1 MTDINYWAVLVA
13 AVAAFLAAF
22 GYYVAFGAQL
32 VKLSSAAAER
42 DKPPPWL
49 IPVEL
54 VRAFLVALVVA
65 GVASR
70 MDVEDWTGALI
81 LGVALWIGFPLVL
94 LSGSVLHEKVPW
106 KLAALHSG
114 DWLVK
119 LLLISVIVGVWR

>member
-13 AVAAFLAAF
+13 TVAAFLAAA
-22 GYYVAFGAQL
+22 GYYIVFGTQL
-32 VKLSSAAAER
+32 AKLSKAGADE
-42 DKPPPWL
+42 KTPPWL

-81 LGVALWIGFPLVL
+81 LGVALWIGFLFVL

-119 LLLISVIVGVWR
+119 LLLISVIVGVWQ

>member
-13 AVAAFLAAF
+13 TVAAFLAAA
-22 GYYVAFGAQL
+22 GYYVVFGTQL
-32 VKLSSAAAER
+32 AKLSKAGAEE
-42 DKPPPWL
+42 KMPPWL
-49 IPVEL
+49 VPVEL

-81 LGVALWIGFPLVL
+81 LGVALWIGFPFVL

-119 LLLISVIVGVWR
+119 LLLISVIVGVWQ